1 MSARSA
7 RVRRQRSSA
16 TRSDGGDAAA
26 HAQRVRAL
34 GARRLHAVGN
44 YRLGRTIGEGSFGRV
59 RLAHHALLPHCA
71 VAVKQIPRARAGGD
85 ELAALAREVD
95 LHARLRHRH
104 VMQLLEVVRTEGSI
118 WLVCELCPG
127 GELYDYLVEQPSA
140 RLAEREARRIL
151 GQLCLAVAY
160 VHDAGMVHR
169 DIKLENVLLDERC
182 NVKLADFGFVS
193 RFDDDELLDTHCG
206 TTGYA
211 APEMIRGERYRGRQ
225 VDIWSLGVI
234 LYALLTGALPF
245 DDDSEDVMRAK
256 ILLGSFDIPEHVSP
270 GTPPSGPLGC
280 ERCMMYADAPATLRR
295 GR

>member
-1 MSARSA
+1 MGG

-26 HAQRVRAL
+26 HARRVRAL
-34 GARRLHAVGN
+34 GASRLRAVGN
-44 YRLGRTIGEGSFGRV
+44 YRLGRPIGAGSFGRV
-59 RLAHHALLPHCA
+59 RLGHHLLLPRCA

-95 LHARLRHRH
+95 LHARLRHAH

-118 WLVCELCPG
+118 WLVCELCAG
-127 GELYDYLVEQPSA
+127 GELYDYLVEQPA
-140 RLAEREARRIL
+140 GRLSEREARRLL

-160 VHDAGMVHR
+160 VHDAGIVHR

-193 RFDDDELLDTHCG
+193 QFDDDELLNTYCG

-211 APEMIRGERYRGRQ
+211 APEMILGERYRGRP

-245 DDDSEDVMRAK
+245 DDDSEEVMRAK
-256 ILLGSFDIPEHVSP
+256 ILLGSFEIPAHVSP
-270 GTPPSGPLGC
+270 GA
-280 ERCMMYADAPATLRR
+280 Y
-295 GR
+295 